1 MHLDV
6 HDIRDF
12 YYRSTL
18 GRAAQG
24 VIRGELQRLWREAK
38 GQNVAGFGFAVP
50 LLRPFLGEMHAAL
63 HAKGSKAP
71 RTAFG
76 LRSAPK
82 PCLGSKCPC
91 RAHSP
96 DH

>member
-1 MHLDV
+1 MVD
-6 HDIRDF
+6 
-12 YYRSTL
+12 T
-18 GRAAQG
+18 
-24 VIRGELQRLWREAK
+24 
-38 GQNVAGFGFAVP
+38 NVVSKKRFRMYIGKLNAVAS
-50 LLRPFLGEMHAAL
+50 LLFTLRPFLGEMHAAL

-82 PCLGSKCPC
+82 PCLGSKCSC